1 MGKGG
6 DGAAR
11 LSRNESIEVHLYGK
25 VLDVSAF
32 SKSHPGGAKAL
43 RIFHQRDATEQFEMY
58 HSPEA
63 HKKMRAM
70 AKGARDAP
78 KEDEVSQSEIGKD
91 FAALTQ
97 KLHDIGC
104 FDPHPVDEVVKLG
117 ITLLPGIVGFYLLHN
132 GWPALGSFLVAFSF
146 YMSGWT
152 SHDYLH
158 HAVFKGSNDKLVGWN
173 NAMGYALGAWQGYTV
188 DWWRARHNTHHL
200 VTNEHGNDPDIMTA
214 PVLTYVRNNPKIAA
228 ALNAAQRWQQYYYVP
243 AMSLMDMYWRFESI
257 QYLAA
262 RPFAK
267 MWGSW
272 LLLAGHYAALFY
284 LFRGQMAWLLFT
296 MLCRGFLTG
305 IVVFST
311 HYGEDILDGGKHGMT
326 LVEQTALTSRNITGG
341 YLVNVLTGY
350 ISLQTEHH
358 LWPMMPTGHL
368 EKAQPFCREFFKKHN
383 LLYRESNL
391 YECVKYNIKALEYES
406 ALSKARKVE

>member
-1 MGKGG
+1 
-6 DGAAR
+6 
-11 LSRNESIEVHLYGK
+11 
-25 VLDVSAF
+25 
-32 SKSHPGGAKAL
+32 
-43 RIFHQRDATEQFEMY
+43 
-58 HSPEA
+58 
-63 HKKMRAM
+63 M

-350 ISLQTEHH
+350 I
-358 LWPMMPTGHL
+358 
-368 EKAQPFCREFFKKHN
+368 C
-383 LLYRESNL
+383 LLYTSPSPRD
-391 YECVKYNIKALEYES
+391 
-406 ALSKARKVE
+406 